1 MNKKIIIA
9 VVVALVVVAVIAAV
23 VVLGSRKVELNLQE
37 LDTTISAKEPFSQMA
52 TMAIDAD
59 VLTTL
64 YEISEEDYEEVVGQ
78 MPMMNIQAS
87 MYLIIKAKQGK
98 VDAVKEKV
106 DEYAQ
111 KQEQIWSTYLPEQYD
126 LVKARR
132 SNVVGD
138 YVYLIIAENAEEIEG
153 LIKK

>member
-78 MPMMNIQAS
+78 MPMMNIQA
-87 MYLIIKAKQGK
+87 KQGK